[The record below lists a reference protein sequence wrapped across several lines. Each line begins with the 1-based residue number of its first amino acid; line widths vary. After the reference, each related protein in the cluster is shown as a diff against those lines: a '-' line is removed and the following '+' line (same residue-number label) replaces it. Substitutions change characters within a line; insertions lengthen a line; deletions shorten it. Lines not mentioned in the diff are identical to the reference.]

1 MGAEAPRMRF
11 HSMKDLTLKHAR
23 ESMFS
28 SDSLTY
34 VEGWTP
40 QQRNQMTTP
49 AILQSALNDA
59 GYTRDI
65 IQ

>member
-1 MGAEAPRMRF
+1 MGAEASRMKF
-11 HSMKDLTLKHAR
+11 HSIKDLTLKHAR
-23 ESMFS
+23 EYMFS

-34 VEGWTP
+34 GEGWAP

-49 AILQSALNDA
+49 VILQRALNDA
-59 GYTRDI
+59 GYTQDI